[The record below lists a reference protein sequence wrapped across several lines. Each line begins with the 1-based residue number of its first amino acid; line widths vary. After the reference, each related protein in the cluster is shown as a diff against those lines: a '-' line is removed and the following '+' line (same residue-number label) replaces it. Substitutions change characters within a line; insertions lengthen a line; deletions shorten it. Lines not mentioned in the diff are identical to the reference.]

1 MSILKKKIGLVLGGG
16 AAWGLSH
23 IGVLKRLEEE
33 NIKPDII
40 VGCSIGAIIGSLYSI
55 GISLDYIE
63 KIVINFNYM
72 LLLDFTK
79 KDELGILRGE
89 KILELIKILTK
100 NKNFED
106 CKIKFAINVADF
118 YTGKEKIIDT
128 GNIAE
133 AVRASLSIPWV
144 FTPMKIDGVLYVDG
158 GVADPLPTKTA
169 YELGAEY
176 VISVGFSELIKDE
189 IPDIPIPKNIMPGKY
204 FMKNISKNEFLN
216 KIFQNL
222 KNTYSQP
229 NINYVPKMYLMIEN
243 IINIFLVF
251 GLNKNS
257 YKSDLHIVPKVKK
270 LNKANFFLGS
280 KFIKL
285 GYEEMSKSIETLCEE
300 LSKK

>member
-1 MSILKKKIGLVLGGG
+1 MSISKKKIGLVLGGG

-40 VGCSIGAIIGSLYSI
+40 VGCSIGSIIGSLYSV
-55 GISLDYIE
+55 GIPLDYIE
-63 KIVINFNYM
+63 KLVINFNYL

-89 KILELIKILTK
+89 KIFELMKLLTN
-100 NKNFED
+100 NKKFKD
-106 CKIKFAINVADF
+106 CNLKFAVNVADF
-118 YTGKEKIIDT
+118 YTSKEKIIET

-133 AVRASLSIPWV
+133 AVRASLSIPWI
-144 FTPMKIDGVLYVDG
+144 FTPMKIDNILYVDG
-158 GVADPLPTKTA
+158 GVADPLPTEAA
-169 YELGAEY
+169 YKLGAEY

-216 KIFQNL
+216 KIFRNL
-222 KNTYSQP
+222 KKTYSSSEISDIP
-229 NINYVPKMYLMIEN
+229 NMYLMMEN

-257 YKSDLHIVPKVKK
+257 YRSDFHVVPKVKDF
-270 LNKANFFLGS
+270 NKSNFFVGS
-280 KFIKL
+280 KLIKA
-285 GYEEMSKSIETLCEE
+285 GYDEMSKKIDILCEE